1 MKMKIKHTKICG
13 TQLKPC
19 WKGNSLIPYV
29 YIRKEEKSQVSD
41 LRSLKNLEKE
51 EQTKPKA
58 SKGNK
63 NISFLQIEK

>member
-1 MKMKIKHTKICG
+1 MKIKHTKICG